1 MADIPLRKD
10 IRFWLSFL
18 LSVLAIW
25 YTWSQNQTNSDLG
38 SIFFA
43 EPTVVAQGCGSSE
56 TFQLIGTGW
65 LADQTVDVY
74 VDPGVGIE
82 GCLQP
87 KPSRVGTH
95 RYPVTNGQFTFPV
108 ELGGDRPVG
117 DYPITAVGTQS
128 EHEATWS
135 FSVGNIGLPSPSPSP
150 SALRDS

>member
-1 MADIPLRKD
+1 MMLLLSRCKTAKPPGDRARDRPPNTHSPSRQAPTFRRAPGTRRPPSAPSRARLFFAPAEQNGGARVMADIPLRKD

-65 LADQTVDVY
+65 LADQTVD
-74 VDPGVGIE
+74 
-82 GCLQP
+82 
-87 KPSRVGTH
+87 
-95 RYPVTNGQFTFPV
+95 
-108 ELGGDRPVG
+108 
-117 DYPITAVGTQS
+117 
-128 EHEATWS
+128 
-135 FSVGNIGLPSPSPSP
+135 
-150 SALRDS
+150 